1 MKFRTIFVYLHF
13 LVAVLLINMVIV
25 GYFSEDIVGVYKIA
39 LCVLFSIFSAFF
51 IIFVLLPDFRVIELT
66 EEGCS
71 VNIFKVKK
79 THAWK
84 DIV

>member
-39 LCVLFSIFSAFF
+39 LCVLF
-51 IIFVLLPDFRVIELT
+51 
-66 EEGCS
+66 
-71 VNIFKVKK
+71 
-79 THAWK
+79 
-84 DIV
+84 

>member
-51 IIFVLLPDFRVIELT
+51 IIFVLLLFSNFLLDLADRALVFLSIDFFFFGVVL
-66 EEGCS
+66 
-71 VNIFKVKK
+71 F
-79 THAWK
+79 
-84 DIV
+84 